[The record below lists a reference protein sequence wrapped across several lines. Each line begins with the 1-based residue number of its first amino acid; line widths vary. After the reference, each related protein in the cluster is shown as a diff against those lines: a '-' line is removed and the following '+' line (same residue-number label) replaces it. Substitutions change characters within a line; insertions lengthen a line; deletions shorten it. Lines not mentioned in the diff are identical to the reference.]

1 MKRLEIAVVG
11 AGLSGAYSA
20 LLLGR
25 AGHQVTV
32 FERRG
37 DPRTAPV
44 DEGRAI
50 NLGLS
55 ERTLGILARAGLE
68 REVAA
73 VAVPMKGRLIH
84 ERDGGL
90 DFQPYGERGGGPAAA
105 ILTPKE
111 PVHSVRRAALCGL
124 LLDAADRLPEVSFR
138 FGQAIRAVDVKAGQV
153 RLAGEPGDAPGSVAA
168 GSIAADLVVGAD
180 GVFSVVRRALL
191 EATNGAESLEELE
204 IGYRQLAI
212 QPRGHGSRPLRGD
225 VHHVWPRRGFVMTG
239 LPNPDGTFTATLF
252 GMRRS
257 LEALASE
264 GDVNSFFQKH
274 FGDVL
279 PHMPGLEQE
288 YVGRPPNLLVTLCC
302 SPWHGGKAVLIG
314 DACHTFMPF
323 SGQGANAALADCEAL
338 AACLEDHAPE
348 LDRAAALDRAPE
360 PDHSAALDRALEA
373 YEDRR
378 KPEAEAIAH
387 LSNVMTPL
395 VLWLV
400 DPLTSPAETP

>member
-11 AGLSGAYSA
+11 VGLSGAYSA

-84 ERDGGL
+84 KRDGGL
-90 DFQPYGERGGGPAAA
+90 GFQPYGERGGGPAAA

-111 PVHSVRRAALCGL
+111 PVHAVRRAVLCGL

-138 FGQAIRAVDVKAGQV
+138 FGQAIRTVDVESGVLWLDGA
-153 RLAGEPGDAPGSVAA
+153 REDASGSV
-168 GSIAADLVVGAD
+168 AADLVVGAD

-191 EATNGAESLEELE
+191 EETNGAESLEELD

-212 QPRGHGSRPLRGD
+212 QPRGHGLRPLRGD
-225 VHHVWPRRGFVMTG
+225 VHHVWPRGGFVMTG

-257 LEALASE
+257 LEALSTE
-264 GDVNSFFQKH
+264 GDVNSFFQEH

-288 YVGRPPNLLVTLCC
+288 YVACPTNLLVTLCC

-338 AACLEDHAPE
+338 AACLEDHAPT
-348 LDRAAALDRAPE
+348 
-360 PDHSAALDRALEA
+360 LDRALEA